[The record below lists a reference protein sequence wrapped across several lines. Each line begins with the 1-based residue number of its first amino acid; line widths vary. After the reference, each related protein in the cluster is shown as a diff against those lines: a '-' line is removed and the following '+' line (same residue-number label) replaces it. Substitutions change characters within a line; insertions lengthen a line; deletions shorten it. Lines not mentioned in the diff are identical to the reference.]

1 MSLELIAL
9 VIIVLL
15 FVLFLLGLEIGFSMA
30 VAGFIG
36 FAMIVDLRAAFDLIA
51 QDFYAVFASY
61 TFTVIPLFVLMGLIG
76 ASAGVS
82 KDLYDTASK
91 WVGHVPGGIAVATV
105 GAATLFKA
113 VCGSTSATTATFATV
128 AIPEMDRYGYDRR
141 VSTGTVASV
150 GTLGNLIPPSIPMIV
165 YGLITET
172 SIGRLFLAGMIP
184 GLIVAATF
192 VLTLYFWCR
201 MHPEV
206 GPKGPRAGW
215 KARFISLRSVLGIA
229 IVFIVVIGGLMI
241 GYFSPSESASIGTL
255 AVLILVLIKRDM
267 NIKRLIKAVK
277 DSVRLGCMV
286 LTLIAGATVCGHFF
300 AVTKMPFLAAQFLN
314 GLSVPPFVV
323 ILMILAVMII
333 GGTVIEDGAFFI
345 LAIPIF
351 FPIVRALG
359 YDPVW
364 FGVVVNTTMMIGV
377 IIPPMAVSVF
387 IVSGI
392 TKIPIGTIYKGV
404 YPFLWGLVAC
414 NLLFLFVP
422 QLSLWLPKLLMH

>member
-9 VIIVLL
+9 LVIVLL

-51 QDFYAVFASY
+51 QDFYSVFASY

-91 WVGHVPGGIAVATV
+91 WVGHVSGGIAISTV

-113 VCGSTSATTATFATV
+113 ICGSTSATTATFSTV
-128 AIPEMDRYGYDRR
+128 AIPEMDRYGYNKRI
-141 VSTGTVASV
+141 STGTVATV
-150 GTLGNLIPPSIPMIV
+150 GTLGNLIPPSIGMIV

-172 SIGRLFLAGMIP
+172 SIGRLFLAGIIP
-184 GLIVAATF
+184 GLIVAAVF
-192 VLTLYFWCR
+192 VLTLYFWCKMR
-201 MHPEV
+201 PEV
-206 GPKGPRAGW
+206 GPKGERANW
-215 KARFISLRSVLGIA
+215 KERLVALRSVLGLA
-229 IVFIVVIGGLMI
+229 IVFIVVIGGLMV
-241 GYFSPSESASIGTL
+241 GYFSPSESASIGVVG
-255 AVLILVLIKRDM
+255 VLILVLIKRDM
-267 NIKRLIKAVK
+267 DMKRLVKAVK

-286 LTLIAGATVCGHFF
+286 LTLIAGATVCSHFF
-300 AVTKMPFLAAQFLN
+300 AVTKMPFLVGQWLG
-314 GLSVPPFVV
+314 GLPVPAFVV
-323 ILMILAVMII
+323 IIMILIVLII
-333 GGTVIEDGAFFI
+333 GGTFIEDGAFFI

-364 FGVVVNTTMMIGV
+364 FGVVVNTTLMIGIV
-377 IIPPMAVSVF
+377 IPPMAVSVF

-392 TKIPIGTIYKGV
+392 TKVPIGTIYKGV
-404 YPFLWGLVAC
+404 YPFLWGLVFC

-422 QLSLWLPKLLMH
+422 QISLWLPTLLMK